1 MLVWAKIFC
10 FVRQYANEEAFEN
23 ILVWSG
29 PYKEVKSSK
38 YDVMVNYFESNF
50 RYNGLSLVNLIC

>member
-1 MLVWAKIFC
+1 MLENAGVSKYILLCSRRNAD
-10 FVRQYANEEAFEN
+10 EEAFEN

-38 YDVMVNYFESNF
+38 YDVMVNYFGSN
-50 RYNGLSLVNLIC
+50 LSM